1 MKNSINVYSEIGTLK
16 EVLVHTP
23 GDELRYLTPDRLDE
37 LLFSAILQPEAAIAE
52 HKAFVKV
59 LKDAGVK
66 VVQLVDITAKTYDD
80 ASKQIKDQFIEDW
93 LDQAEP
99 VLSAD
104 MRSKVKKY
112 LKTIEAKSTKDMIR
126 KMMSG
131 ILAEELKV
139 KQENPLVVDPMPN
152 LYFTRDPFASIGNGV
167 SINAM
172 KYPTRRREVLFS
184 RFVFTH
190 NAKYKTTPRYFDS
203 GDKSISAGTIEGGDV
218 FIYNSKTLVIGNSE
232 RTNHDAIMSIA
243 KNIKNNK
250 ECKFERVVAIN
261 VPPMPN
267 LMHLD
272 TWLTMLDY
280 DKFLYSPNMLDVL
293 KIWEVDL
300 KSSDLKLIEK
310 NETLEQVLTS
320 IIGKKPTLIPIGGK
334 NANQIDIDVETHFD
348 GTNYLVVAPGVVVGY
363 DRNVKTQ
370 KALEASGIKV
380 LPFTGNQL
388 SLGMGSA
395 RCMSMPLIREDVCGD
410 CAKGTCKK
418 CDKKSCSKK
427 GTCKK
432 SKK

>member
-52 HKAFVKV
+52 HKAFVKT

-66 VVQLVDITAKTYDD
+66 VVQLVDITASTYDD
-80 ASKQIKDQFIEDW
+80 ASKSVKEQFIEDW

-99 VLSAD
+99 VLNSE

-112 LKTIEAKSTKDMIR
+112 LKTLEAKSTKDMIR

-139 KQENPLVVDPMPN
+139 KQSQDKPLVVDPMPN

-190 NAKYKTTPRYFDS
+190 NKKYKDTPRYFDS
-203 GDKSISAGTIEGGDV
+203 GDKSISDGTIEGGDV

-243 KNIKNNK
+243 KNIKNNS
-250 ECKFERVVAIN
+250 ECKFERIVAIN
-261 VPPMPN
+261 VPPLPN

-272 TWLTMLDY
+272 TWLTMLDH
-280 DKFLYSPNMLDVL
+280 DKFLFSPNMLGVL

-300 KSSDLKLIEK
+300 TASKLELKEK
-310 NETLEQVLTS
+310 DETLEEVLTS
-320 IIGKKPTLIPIGGK
+320 IIGRKPVLIPIAGK
-334 NANQIDIDVETHFD
+334 GANQIDIDVETHFD

-370 KALEASGIKV
+370 KALEEAGIKV
-380 LPFTGNQL
+380 LSFTGNQL

-395 RCMSMPLIREDVCGD
+395 RCMSMPLNREDVCIK
-410 CAKGTCKK
+410 CAQGTCKD
-418 CDKKSCSKK
+418 CKKTCGK
-427 GTCKK
+427 TCKK